1 MSKIA
6 MFEFKC
12 RRCGAVESRGVTS
25 EQNGL
30 PLLSGL
36 ITGDDSFAKKMF
48 GPALM
53 EKDLHNCKD
62 GGMGIS
68 DLLGF
73 RVDADK

>member
-1 MSKIA
+1 M
-6 MFEFKC
+6 
-12 RRCGAVESRGVTS
+12 
-25 EQNGL
+25 
-30 PLLSGL
+30 
-36 ITGDDSFAKKMF
+36 
-48 GPALM
+48 GPELR